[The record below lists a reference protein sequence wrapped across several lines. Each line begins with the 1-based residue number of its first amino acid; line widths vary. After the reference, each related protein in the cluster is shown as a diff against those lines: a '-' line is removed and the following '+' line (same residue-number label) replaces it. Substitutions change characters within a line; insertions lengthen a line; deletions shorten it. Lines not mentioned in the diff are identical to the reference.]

1 MENTQTLLKVLSA
14 NKLLNALSANNET
27 VGECALLPSPIYGV
41 LQTAIGAGGEGHE
54 ILRLTETRLKE
65 LKDKRDKIVV
75 WNPDDSL
82 EMLLDTEF
90 ADPADCQ
97 LLLDQE
103 GTDVHTYPDAAAGQ
117 VPEYILTHIVMSPV
131 APFDILMHN
140 NRMQ

>member
-1 MENTQTLLKVLSA
+1 MSRP
-14 NKLLNALSANNET
+14 LSANNET
-27 VGECALLPSPIYGV
+27 VGERALLPSPIYGV

-75 WNPDDSL
+75 CNPDDSL
-82 EMLLDTEF
+82 GMFISMGF
-90 ADPADCQ
+90 ADPVLRQ

-103 GTDVHTYPDAAAGQ
+103 GTDVHTYPDAADGQ
-117 VPEYILTHIVMSPV
+117 APEYILTHIVMSPV
-131 APFDILMHN
+131 APFDILTHN